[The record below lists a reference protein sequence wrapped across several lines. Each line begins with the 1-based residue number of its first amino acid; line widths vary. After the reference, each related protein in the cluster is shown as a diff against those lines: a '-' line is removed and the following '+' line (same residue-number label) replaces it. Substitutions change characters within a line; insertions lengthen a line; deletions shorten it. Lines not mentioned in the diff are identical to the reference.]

1 MARKIRDSA
10 LQTRTGR
17 LALPVRRKPHFVRIG
32 LGISL
37 GYRRN
42 NVGGT
47 WVLRV
52 ANGKG
57 GAATKAIG
65 SADDYDDANGHDV
78 LTFWEAQDRAKAI
91 ARVGSASA
99 LKAPLTV
106 RVAAETYLEMLQ
118 ARNANSA
125 SDARGRLNKH
135 FLPTFGDVLI
145 TALTKTRLDRW
156 LAGLVSKG
164 NDAEI
169 ARRSKDSANRV
180 LSMVKALLNHAM
192 HDPSNGLT
200 DDHAW
205 RLVKPFKG
213 VGEAR
218 RVHFTME
225 QARVL
230 IEAASVRFRR
240 FADSRIFDRCAIRRL
255 IRCNVSDYDPNAKT
269 LRVDGKTG
277 PRTIILQPDAISFFN
292 RVTSDPN
299 SEEPLL
305 RPS

>member
-1 MARKIRDSA
+1 MIRLVFDFIHLSMSCVHTCPPKCVVIHPHPRDTNRTRRSPMARKIRDSA

-65 SADDYDDANGHDV
+65 SADDYDDANGDDV
-78 LTFWEAQDRAKAI
+78 LTFLGRPRAGKNH
-91 ARVGSASA
+91 RPRRHRFGQS
-99 LKAPLTV
+99 APLTI
-106 RVAAETYLEMLQ
+106 RVAAEIYLDALQ

-125 SDARGRLNKH
+125 RDARGRLNKH
-135 FLPTFGDVLI
+135 FLPALGDVLI
-145 TALTKTRLDRW
+145 TDLTKTRLDRW
-156 LAGLVSKG
+156 LAGLVSRSD
-164 NDAEI
+164 DAENV
-169 ARRSKDSANRV
+169 RRSKDSANRV

-192 HDPSNGLT
+192 HDPTNGLT

-225 QARVL
+225 QARAL
-230 IEAASVRFRR
+230 IEAAPRR
-240 FADSRIFDRCAIRRL
+240 FCRFAHSRIFDGCAIRRARPL
-255 IRCNVSDYDPNAKT
+255 QR
-269 LRVDGKTG
+269 LR
-277 PRTIILQPDAISFFN
+277 L
-292 RVTSDPN
+292 
-299 SEEPLL
+299 
-305 RPS
+305 